1 MNRTYWARY
10 AWLPDGIAD
19 GVRIEI
25 ADGRFAAVTADQPAA
40 PGDVVLSGVV
50 LPGFANTH
58 SHAFHRA
65 LRGRTHDRGGTF
77 WTWRQAMY
85 EIADRLTPETYH
97 ALARAAYAEMV
108 LADALQHLAGGD
120 DR

>member
-1 MNRTYWARY
+1 MIKDVAV
-10 AWLPDGIAD
+10 
-19 GVRIEI
+19 GVRPES
-25 ADGRFAAVTADQPAA
+25 
-40 PGDVVLSGVV
+40 GDHRLSGVV

-108 LADALQHLAGGD
+108 LAGVTTVGEFHYVHHRPDGIPYPDPNAMGQALMEAAADAGL
-120 DR
+120 